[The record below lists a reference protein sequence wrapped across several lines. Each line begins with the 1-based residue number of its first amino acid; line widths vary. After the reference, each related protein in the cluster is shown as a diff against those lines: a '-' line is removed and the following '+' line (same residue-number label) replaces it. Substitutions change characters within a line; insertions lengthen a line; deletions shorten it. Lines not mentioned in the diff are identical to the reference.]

1 MSDGSESGLGFTM
14 LDGIAIVMGAAV
26 ASVQV
31 RDAVPRGLTLL
42 GWGLVWLTFAGV
54 ALSAA
59 GPFVMLE
66 RRFGR
71 RPKGYPK
78 AGDRF
83 WAILGIPWVFTAL
96 LRPSSAFPA
105 GSDALNLYRVCL
117 WTGVAIAS
125 GVAVVGVWRAWAKVS
140 PGPETGQFVRRSWTE
155 RVGLIL
161 AIAWPLQSG
170 FVLVVA
176 E

>member
-1 MSDGSESGLGFTM
+1 MSDGSEAGFGFTM

-26 ASVQV
+26 ASVQL

-78 AGDRF
+78 AGDRL
-83 WAILGIPWVFTAL
+83 WAVQGTPWVLTAL
-96 LRPSSAFPA
+96 LRPSSAAVA
-105 GSDALNLYRVCL
+105 GSDSLYLYRVCL
-117 WTGVAIAS
+117 WAGVTIAS
-125 GVAVVGVWRAWAKVS
+125 GVAIVGVWRAWARISPVS
-140 PGPETGQFVRRSWTE
+140 VSGEFGRRRWTE
-155 RVGLIL
+155 RVGLVL

-170 FVLVVA
+170 CVLVLA